1 MGKGDIMNE
10 INSLVMTLVTG
21 LFMLI
26 GLIII
31 TFTKNNEKVVN
42 FSISMAFGVMVM
54 LVILEL
60 IPESYE
66 LVSDSF
72 NKPLNFVIIFL
83 FILIGIIILKIL
95 DKFIPDHDIEEENEK
110 EINENFLHIGIVS
123 SIALVLHNLIE
134 GMAIYSTMKT
144 SFDMGILVTI
154 GVGLHNIPMGMI
166 VSSTFYKANKNLKK
180 TVLFTSLIA
189 LSTFLGGLIMFALS
203 SYITNLL
210 LGILLCI
217 TLGMIIYIVV
227 FELLSEI
234 LHNKNK
240 KESFTGIAFG
250 ILIFILSSFFE

>member
-31 TFTKNNEKVVN
+31 TFTKSNEKVVN

-83 FILIGIIILKIL
+83 FILIGTIILKIL

-123 SIALVLHNLIE
+123 SIAL
-134 GMAIYSTMKT
+134 ST
-144 SFDMGILVTI
+144 S
-154 GVGLHNIPMGMI
+154 
-166 VSSTFYKANKNLKK
+166 
-180 TVLFTSLIA
+180 
-189 LSTFLGGLIMFALS
+189 
-203 SYITNLL
+203 
-210 LGILLCI
+210 
-217 TLGMIIYIVV
+217 
-227 FELLSEI
+227 
-234 LHNKNK
+234 
-240 KESFTGIAFG
+240 
-250 ILIFILSSFFE
+250 

>member
-95 DKFIPDHDIEEENEK
+95 R
-110 EINENFLHIGIVS
+110 
-123 SIALVLHNLIE
+123 
-134 GMAIYSTMKT
+134 
-144 SFDMGILVTI
+144 
-154 GVGLHNIPMGMI
+154 
-166 VSSTFYKANKNLKK
+166 NK
-180 TVLFTSLIA
+180 
-189 LSTFLGGLIMFALS
+189 
-203 SYITNLL
+203 
-210 LGILLCI
+210 
-217 TLGMIIYIVV
+217 
-227 FELLSEI
+227 
-234 LHNKNK
+234 
-240 KESFTGIAFG
+240 
-250 ILIFILSSFFE
+250 

>member
-110 EINENFLHIGIVS
+110 EINENFQFI
-123 SIALVLHNLIE
+123 
-134 GMAIYSTMKT
+134 
-144 SFDMGILVTI
+144 D
-154 GVGLHNIPMGMI
+154 
-166 VSSTFYKANKNLKK
+166 
-180 TVLFTSLIA
+180 
-189 LSTFLGGLIMFALS
+189 
-203 SYITNLL
+203 
-210 LGILLCI
+210 
-217 TLGMIIYIVV
+217 
-227 FELLSEI
+227 
-234 LHNKNK
+234 
-240 KESFTGIAFG
+240 
-250 ILIFILSSFFE
+250 FILQDTCKSPTCKYI

>member
-1 MGKGDIMNE
+1 MNV
-10 INSLVMTLVTG
+10 IGLVLTLVLG
-21 LFMLI
+21 FF
-26 GLIII
+26 III
-31 TFTKNNEKVVN
+31 GAFLMHIFENKERFLV
-42 FSISMAFGVMVM
+42 ISLSVAFGVMAS
-54 LVILEL
+54 LIFLEL
-60 IPESYE
+60 LPESFE
-66 LVSDSF
+66 IF
-72 NKPLNFVIIFL
+72 NEKYSSIISIAM
-83 FILIGIIILKIL
+83 ILIFSIIGFLILKIL

-203 SYITNLL
+203 NYITNLL

>member
-123 SIALVLHNLIE
+123 SIA
-134 GMAIYSTMKT
+134 
-144 SFDMGILVTI
+144 
-154 GVGLHNIPMGMI
+154 
-166 VSSTFYKANKNLKK
+166 
-180 TVLFTSLIA
+180 
-189 LSTFLGGLIMFALS
+189 
-203 SYITNLL
+203 
-210 LGILLCI
+210 
-217 TLGMIIYIVV
+217 
-227 FELLSEI
+227 
-234 LHNKNK
+234 
-240 KESFTGIAFG
+240 
-250 ILIFILSSFFE
+250 

>member
-134 GMAIYSTMKT
+134 
-144 SFDMGILVTI
+144 
-154 GVGLHNIPMGMI
+154 
-166 VSSTFYKANKNLKK
+166 
-180 TVLFTSLIA
+180 
-189 LSTFLGGLIMFALS
+189 
-203 SYITNLL
+203 
-210 LGILLCI
+210 
-217 TLGMIIYIVV
+217 
-227 FELLSEI
+227 
-234 LHNKNK
+234 
-240 KESFTGIAFG
+240 
-250 ILIFILSSFFE
+250 

>member
-83 FILIGIIILKIL
+83 FILIWIIILKIL
-95 DKFIPDHDIEEENEK
+95 DKFIPDHDIEEENE
-110 EINENFLHIGIVS
+110 
-123 SIALVLHNLIE
+123 
-134 GMAIYSTMKT
+134 
-144 SFDMGILVTI
+144 
-154 GVGLHNIPMGMI
+154 
-166 VSSTFYKANKNLKK
+166 
-180 TVLFTSLIA
+180 
-189 LSTFLGGLIMFALS
+189 
-203 SYITNLL
+203 
-210 LGILLCI
+210 
-217 TLGMIIYIVV
+217 
-227 FELLSEI
+227 
-234 LHNKNK
+234 
-240 KESFTGIAFG
+240 
-250 ILIFILSSFFE
+250 

>member
-72 NKPLNFVIIFL
+72 NKPLNFVIIF
-83 FILIGIIILKIL
+83 FIYT
-95 DKFIPDHDIEEENEK
+95 NR
-110 EINENFLHIGIVS
+110 N
-123 SIALVLHNLIE
+123 
-134 GMAIYSTMKT
+134 Y
-144 SFDMGILVTI
+144 
-154 GVGLHNIPMGMI
+154 NI
-166 VSSTFYKANKNLKK
+166 KN
-180 TVLFTSLIA
+180 IR
-189 LSTFLGGLIMFALS
+189 
-203 SYITNLL
+203 
-210 LGILLCI
+210 
-217 TLGMIIYIVV
+217 
-227 FELLSEI
+227 
-234 LHNKNK
+234 
-240 KESFTGIAFG
+240 
-250 ILIFILSSFFE
+250 